1 MSGLADLPPDLL
13 VLTDAGLET
22 VLVFHDGMDLPAF
35 AAFPLLDSVEGRA
48 ALARHLQP
56 FVQLAAT
63 KDAGLILETPTWR
76 ANRDWGHWLGYTED
90 DLRRVQRDAVAFVR
104 DSAFGVDN
112 VVVSGCI
119 GPRGDGYL
127 PGSMMTAEQAA
138 EYHHAQVRDLAD
150 AGAALVTSFTFSYA
164 DEGVGVATAA
174 AQVGVPAVVGFTVE
188 SDGRLPSGETLAEA
202 VEKVD
207 TATDRYPSWFM
218 VNCAHPDHIAPGL
231 VDGPWLERVG
241 AVRVNASRLSHAELD
256 EATELDGGDPVEL
269 AGGFATLRESLPALR
284 VAGGCCGTDIR
295 HVTAIANALI

>member
-1 MSGLADLPPDLL
+1 M
-13 VLTDAGLET
+13 
-22 VLVFHDGMDLPAF
+22 
-35 AAFPLLDSVEGRA
+35 
-48 ALARHLQP
+48 
-56 FVQLAAT
+56 
-63 KDAGLILETPTWR
+63 
-76 ANRDWGHWLGYTED
+76 
-90 DLRRVQRDAVAFVR
+90 
-104 DSAFGVDN
+104 
-112 VVVSGCI
+112 VSGCI

-269 AGGFATLRESLPALR
+269 AGGVRDPPRVFACPASRRRLLRDRHPTRHGDRQTRSSNPSRTEVPLT
-284 VAGGCCGTDIR
+284 GGR
-295 HVTAIANALI
+295 